1 MKFSLMQKQD
11 LEILHQTLLD
21 LQELAYDLT
30 TEDGVKLVRRSGKD
44 LPDWFAQE
52 YGICF
57 STARLVGGDGD
68 TDRQDWAEDWL
79 RSAFSKWPEF
89 SGEVDYPIATD
100 PWRPSG
106 SQYNLSSPVEMWAA
120 GDYAAARLRL
130 LDFLVHQARTELAAL
145 A

>member
-1 MKFSLMQKQD
+1 MNHLNA
-11 LEILHQTLLD
+11 LLHALLD

-30 TEDGVKLVRRSGKD
+30 TEDGVTLVRRSCKD

-52 YGICF
+52 QGICF
-57 STARLVGGDGD
+57 STVRLVGGDGD
-68 TDRQDWAEDWL
+68 TARQDWAEAWL

-100 PWRPSG
+100 PWRSSG
-106 SQYNLSSPVEMWAA
+106 SQYSLSSPAERWTA

-130 LDFLVHQARTELAAL
+130 LDFLVHQARTEWAAL